1 MAHASHPAGAPGSKG
16 KPRYYPAAMSA
27 RSGDRSAYFP
37 AIEAKYGKPMKY
49 WFTRMKVVSD
59 RKYPEQVAFL
69 RENFGFTREHAN
81 ALVLYV
87 RGSTTSKRY
96 ETLDDYLDQF
106 NAVQQKTARSILKA
120 ITGKYRQAEVVMAW
134 NQPMVKLDKQ
144 YVFGLSIFKSH
155 ILMSPW
161 SVDVIDEF
169 RPRLAGLQINKKTIR
184 VPIDWKVD
192 VELLRDMV
200 AARIAEAP
208 E

>member
-1 MAHASHPAGAPGSKG
+1 MGAE
-16 KPRYYPAAMSA
+16 RCLVAQYPSWVPS

-59 RKYPEQVAFL
+59 KKYPEQVAFL

-81 ALVLYV
+81 ALVLYT
-87 RGSTTSKRY
+87 RGSTTSRRFDSVD
-96 ETLDDYLDQF
+96 EYLAPF
-106 NAVQQKTARSILKA
+106 SAVQQKTARAILKA
-120 ITGKYRQAEVVMAW
+120 ITSRYPQMETVMAW
-134 NQPMVKLDKQ
+134 NQPMLKLDKH
-144 YVFGLSIFKSH
+144 YIFGLSIFKNH

-169 RPRLAGLQINKKTIR
+169 RPRLTELNGFTLNKKTIK

-192 VELLRDMV
+192 VALLREMA
-200 AARIAEAP
+200 AARIAEAAG
-208 E
+208 

>member
-1 MAHASHPAGAPGSKG
+1 VPAC
-16 KPRYYPAAMSA
+16 
-27 RSGDRSAYFP
+27 SGDRSAYFP

-69 RENFGFTREHAN
+69 RDNFGFTREHAN

-106 NAVQQKTARSILKA
+106 DPAQSKTARAILKA
-120 ITGKYRQAEVVMAW
+120 ITSKYRQAEIVMAW

-144 YVFGLSIFKSH
+144 YIFGLSIFKSH

-161 SVDVIDEF
+161 SVDVIDEI
-169 RPRLAGLQINKKTIR
+169 RPRLDGLQINKKTIR
-184 VPIDWKVD
+184 VPIDWPVD
-192 VELLRDMV
+192 VELLRDMA
-200 AARIAEAP
+200 AARIAEA
-208 E
+208 EAQG

>member
-1 MAHASHPAGAPGSKG
+1 MV
-16 KPRYYPAAMSA
+16 A

-81 ALVLYV
+81 ALVLYT

-96 ETLDDYLDQF
+96 ETLDDYLEQF
-106 NAVQQKTARSILKA
+106 DAGQRKTARAILKA
-120 ITGKYRQAEVVMAW
+120 ITSKYRTAEVVMAW

-144 YVFGLSIFKSH
+144 YIFGISVFKNH

-169 RPRLAGLQINKKTIR
+169 RPRLAGLQVNKKTIR

-200 AARIAEAP
+200 AARVAEGSD
-208 E
+208 